1 MGSKEPKPWSPRWV
15 TLEESFTESFRME
28 EGGGR
33 RSQRCL
39 ARERERE
46 RDNFNRE
53 EHNDRE
59 KKGVMAVEA
68 VFKEERQTRWC
79 PTVIQEHQRR

>member
-46 RDNFNRE
+46 TTSIGKNIMIGRRKGSWQSK
-53 EHNDRE
+53 RYS
-59 KKGVMAVEA
+59 KKSVKLVGVLL
-68 VFKEERQTRWC
+68 
-79 PTVIQEHQRR
+79 